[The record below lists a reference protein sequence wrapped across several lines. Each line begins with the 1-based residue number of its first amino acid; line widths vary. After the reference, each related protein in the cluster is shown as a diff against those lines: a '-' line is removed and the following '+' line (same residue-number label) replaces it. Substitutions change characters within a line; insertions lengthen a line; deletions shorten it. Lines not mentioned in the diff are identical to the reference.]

1 MMAKQTPPADKPV
14 VRELDISMKEMADLV
29 HQYVGA
35 DILEDDTEITHAAV
49 IGRYLLDKL
58 SRWHGYAVICVGVLC
73 LIFGGIG
80 YFCGWQGG
88 TSYLTDGERERLSN
102 DYYEKG
108 KAESE
113 ATDKALQAQYDQG
126 KAAGALEAAVNNY
139 DKALE
144 TALEIL
150 REDKTIAK
158 WEASPDGKALKKW
171 FDANGQKAGLDYLN
185 SDDGKVVR
193 KWFSEEWGPKL
204 VKWISEPK
212 NRSYV
217 LELIDNPE
225 AKPVEYIEM
234 EPKYFKD
241 ILGAVSRLY
250 GIPMFFVYVIF
261 AVVLYMIIMTPTN
274 YIHKKIM
281 IKKGY
286 RFVRIQKQD

>member
-1 MMAKQTPPADKPV
+1 MAKQAPSSAEKPI
-14 VRELDISMKEMADLV
+14 REVDVSMKEMSDLV

-35 DILEDDTEITHAAV
+35 DILEDDPEITHAAV

-73 LIFGGIG
+73 LLFGGVG
-80 YFCGWQGG
+80 YIAGWQGG

-102 DYYEKG
+102 DYYAKG

-113 ATDKALQAQYDQG
+113 ATDQALQAQYDQG
-126 KAAGALEAAVNNY
+126 KAAGALEATVNNY

-193 KWFSEEWGPKL
+193 KWFSEDWGPKL
-204 VKWISEPK
+204 VKWISVQK

-225 AKPVEYIEM
+225 AKSVEYIEM
-234 EPKYFKD
+234 EPKHFTD
-241 ILGAVSRLY
+241 ILRSISRLY
-250 GIPMFFVYVIF
+250 GIHLFFITLIF
-261 AVVLYMIIMTPTN
+261 AAVIVMAGFGVYAMTYDYIMV
-274 YIHKKIM
+274 
-281 IKKGY
+281 KKGY
-286 RFVRIQKQD
+286 RYERPQK